1 MKSFLNN
8 LSDGILKDKLID
20 LMKNLKEDNLIDSKN
35 SDLILSYIC
44 QTYASLEKEINNK
57 TIYLDKFFSI
67 KDVYYINDLIRDIR
81 FKIKGLKDYQRS
93 GKEYFQYFQ
102 GVEINDKMKWVLD
115 NFEYD
120 GINLKFTNNTK
131 KCFITLQEDEH
142 ERLFNVL
149 IKDNPIKTLVEI
161 KLNDHYKDFEKPM
174 VDFLFDELKEINK
187 ELQSI
192 IEKIEMNIL
201 NHEKE
206 NFTKIVNQVGI
217 DLSKYTREDVMENK
231 NSLLSLIKDTEVED
245 VSS

>member
-57 TIYLDKFFSI
+57 TIYLDKFYSI

-81 FKIKGLKDYQRS
+81 SKLKRLKDYQRS
-93 GKEYFQYFQ
+93 QREYFQ
-102 GVEINDKMKWVLD
+102 GVEINDKIKWILE
-115 NFEYD
+115 NFLYD
-120 GINLKFTNNTK
+120 GTISSNDDINLKFTNNTK
-131 KCFITLQEDEH
+131 KCFITF
-142 ERLFNVL
+142 ERAGDYFDAL
-149 IKDNPIKTLVEI
+149 IKEHINSTLIKI

-192 IEKIEMNIL
+192 IEKIEINIL
-201 NHEKE
+201 NHEK
-206 NFTKIVNQVGI
+206 
-217 DLSKYTREDVMENK
+217 
-231 NSLLSLIKDTEVED
+231 
-245 VSS
+245 